1 MAFGGLLFV
10 LDALGR
16 AARTRQK
23 RGRRQRSVRLEV
35 VLFACARS
43 TAFPIQSVSY
53 GRMIERRAL
62 EVLLLPGSVTAERER
77 PSYIADVS

>member
-1 MAFGGLLFV
+1 M
-10 LDALGR
+10 
-16 AARTRQK
+16 
-23 RGRRQRSVRLEV
+23 EV